1 MNIMD
6 YTNLRKSVLVM
17 FLAAGMLAGCQ
28 GEGSE
33 EQDSPLSEEE
43 EESVE
48 VRPEVTF
55 AVADDE
61 PIFTYVES
69 QGIVEADRE
78 ITIAP
83 RISGHV
89 TMSNIVEG
97 LRVQEGDTLLKFAER
112 ELALDLQQAQNELSD
127 AQQEYQ
133 LQKESEGWTGTQRD
147 DQALRISTGLAQ
159 AELNLERVRMQLANT
174 TITAPFTG
182 TLAAERRIT
191 PGAYVSAG
199 TEIGTLI
206 DDRTLRVRFDV
217 LEAEVTRIEPGM
229 RAEINAPGG
238 VQTTGEVEAVS
249 PVVDSDT
256 KTGQVII
263 NIDNPGGQIKKGMT
277 VEGRILVERH
287 NGKVRFPRSAVL
299 SRDGGRTLVFKYNPS
314 NSEVEWIYVTPQFQ
328 NREWV
333 IVNHEDIA
341 PGDTIAVDQHFSLS
355 HLQLVTPKM
364 QVLEQQDADVV
375 GGN

>member
-1 MNIMD
+1 MD
-6 YTNLRKSVLVM
+6 YTNLRKSVLVAL
-17 FLAAGMLAGCQ
+17 LAAGMLAGCQ
-28 GEGSE
+28 GDGSE
-33 EQDSPLSEEE
+33 EQESPLSDEE

-61 PIFTYVES
+61 PIYTYVES
-69 QGIVEADRE
+69 QGLVEADRE
-78 ITIAP
+78 ITISP
-83 RISGHV
+83 RMSGYV
-89 TMSNIVEG
+89 TTTNIVEG
-97 LRVQEGDTLLKFAER
+97 RRVQEGDTLLQFAER
-112 ELALDLQQAQNELSD
+112 ELALDLQEARNNLAD
-127 AQQEYQ
+127 ARQEYD

-147 DQALRISTGLAQ
+147 DEALRISTGLAQ
-159 AELNLERVRMQLANT
+159 AELNLERIQMQMENT

-182 TLAAERRIT
+182 TLATENRIT
-191 PGAYVSAG
+191 PGAYLSAG
-199 TEIGTLI
+199 TEIATLI

-229 RAEINAPGG
+229 QAEINAPGG
-238 VQTTGEVEAVS
+238 VQTTGEVDAVS
-249 PVVDSDT
+249 PVVNSDT
-256 KTGQVII
+256 KTGEVII
-263 NIDNPGGQIKKGMT
+263 SIDNPGGRIKKGMT
-277 VEGRILVERH
+277 VEGRVLVERH
-287 NGKVRFPRSAVL
+287 TGQVRFPRSAVL

-355 HLQLVTPKM
+355 HLQLVTPMM
-364 QVLEQQDADVV
+364 QSLEQQDAEEI